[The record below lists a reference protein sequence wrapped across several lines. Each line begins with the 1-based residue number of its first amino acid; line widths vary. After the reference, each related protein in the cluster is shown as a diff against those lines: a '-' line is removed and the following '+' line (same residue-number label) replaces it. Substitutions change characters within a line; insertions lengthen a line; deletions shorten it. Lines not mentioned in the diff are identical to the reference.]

1 MLTGW
6 PFYTIPIKSLH
17 DDDTWNT
24 LSELLPLWER
34 KEDTESED
42 MVKLLIEETKD
53 SRDGDKESDK
63 DEIKKREK
71 CLILG
76 TLGSTK
82 SSFSGQMVL
91 AIY

>member
-42 MVKLLIEETKD
+42 T
-53 SRDGDKESDK
+53 
-63 DEIKKREK
+63 IKKREK

-82 SSFSGQMVL
+82 SSFSGEMVL
-91 AIY
+91 ASYILITF